1 MTFIWINLSTRWDLT
16 SVQAALNVIISVL
29 GTVGVWAF
37 SRYWWQRGSAS
48 ILRHGSE
55 APLSSFLILSSP
67 GDGWDILTVLR
78 RRVFSKEHWHLLSQ
92 LIVVVAVT
100 LACMFAGPIAKVS
113 LRSTKTIQ
121 NTQLE
126 VLPTIKGDGYEANLL
141 EMNVLWNNTIQSLDQ
156 ANFPINQMLEY
167 LPPYTSPW
175 IYEPSQWNPTWTS
188 MCNFTE
194 ETPLRLVSA
203 VGNYTF
209 RNPIDAFPI
218 YRDTYDPA
226 WLNSSKYRTQ
236 VDFSAWSKTEPAFI
250 FEEALFFILIE
261 SDPAIDDRMY
271 TNNATMEISFSVLH
285 FSHFNATDLT
295 DATLDAEDTWRF
307 VGPVRNASFTRIE
320 CNISREPVV
329 PDEDAIP
336 WIWTNDTYSITF
348 GFRTYFSSILES
360 DASKGLPVPTPTP
373 LDILRMWQTYFAT
386 VNTIY
391 AFPTPRVVSVW
402 METVQ
407 LSMGLLLTLLILTA
421 LIIWTSGR
429 YLIFMMRNKAKLEK
443 LAIPDSKLEWIIH
456 GAKVIVAGE
465 EEEAAPVMIQRDR
478 DHLLMATFGHRNS
491 EVKLADTGLLVQKPG
506 LARIHVTRTLSST
519 ASTSIK
525 REISRNPSYYVKKP
539 STLPPDD
546 EGGANQLLKPISMDS
561 CRKFSA
567 SRTITRESSSSLSP
581 RVTRE
586 PDAFLNGKMLYP
598 TTELLVDEV
607 QASKENEQTD

>member
-1 MTFIWINLSTRWDLT
+1 MTFTWINLSTRWDLT

-29 GTVGVWAF
+29 GTVGIWAL
-37 SRYWWQRGSAS
+37 SRYWWQRGSAR

-55 APLSSFLILSSP
+55 VPLSSFLILSSP

-113 LRSTKTIQ
+113 LRRTSTVQ
-121 NTQLE
+121 NAQLE
-126 VLPTIKGDGYEANLL
+126 VLQTIKGDGYEANLL

-156 ANFPINQMLEY
+156 ANFPINHMLEY

-175 IYEPSQWNPTWTS
+175 IFNPSQWDPTWTL

-194 ETPLRLVSA
+194 ETLLHNVSA

-209 RNPIDAFPI
+209 RNPIDAFPTF
-218 YRDTYDPA
+218 RDTYDIA

-236 VDFSAWSKTEPAFI
+236 VDFSAWSTTEPAFI

-261 SDPAIDDRMY
+261 SDPVIGDRMH

-285 FSHFNATDLT
+285 LSHLNATDLIDT
-295 DATLDAEDTWRF
+295 TLDAEDTWRF
-307 VGPVRNASFTRIE
+307 VGRVRNASFTRIE
-320 CNISREPVV
+320 CSISRKPVV

-348 GFRTYFSSILES
+348 GFRTYFSNLLES
-360 DASKGLPVPTPTP
+360 AASKGLPVTTPTP

-407 LSMGLLLTLLILTA
+407 LSTGLLLTLVILVV

-429 YLIFMMRNKAKLEK
+429 YLIFVMRNKAKLGK
-443 LAIPDSKLEWIIH
+443 MCIPDSKLEWIIH
-456 GAKVIVAGE
+456 GAKVIVTGE
-465 EEEAAPVMIQRDR
+465 KEEATPVMTQKDR
-478 DHLLMATFGHRNS
+478 DHLRIATFGYRNS
-491 EVKLADTGLLVQKPG
+491 EVKPADTGLLVQEPG

-519 ASTSIK
+519 VPTSINK
-525 REISRNPSYYVKKP
+525 EISRNPSYCATK
-539 STLPPDD
+539 SNTLPPGD
-546 EGGANQLLKPISMDS
+546 EGDANHLLKPISMDS
-561 CRKFSA
+561 CSRCSV
-567 SRTITRESSSSLSP
+567 SRTTVRESSNSP
-581 RVTRE
+581 SRATRE
-586 PDAFLNGKMLYP
+586 LGNISG
-598 TTELLVDEV
+598 
-607 QASKENEQTD
+607 